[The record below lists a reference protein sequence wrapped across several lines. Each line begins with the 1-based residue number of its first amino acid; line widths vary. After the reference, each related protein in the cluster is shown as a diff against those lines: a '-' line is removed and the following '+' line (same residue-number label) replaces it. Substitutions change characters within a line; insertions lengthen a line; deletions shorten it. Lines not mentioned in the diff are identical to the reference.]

1 MHVANIAP
9 QFQNVPGSFQVQAT
23 NTIQDANGAAVSGAA
38 VTVDITLPNGSHV
51 IRTKP
56 TNTNGRASVSVRSS
70 LTGVYTFTV
79 TNVTKT
85 AWTYDP
91 AANAETSDTITVP

>member
-38 VTVDITLPNGSHV
+38 VTVDITLSFTDLV
-51 IRTKP
+51 C
-56 TNTNGRASVSVRSS
+56 
-70 LTGVYTFTV
+70 LT
-79 TNVTKT
+79 
-85 AWTYDP
+85 WQ
-91 AANAETSDTITVP
+91 ITHYALHMT